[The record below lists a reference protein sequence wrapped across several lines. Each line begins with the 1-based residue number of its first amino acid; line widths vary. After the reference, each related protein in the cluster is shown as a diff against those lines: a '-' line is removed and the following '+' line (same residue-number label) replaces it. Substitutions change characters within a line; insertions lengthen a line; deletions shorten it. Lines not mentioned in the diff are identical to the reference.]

1 MKQSERA
8 SIMRI
13 LTDLIEADGI
23 IDTREL
29 EFLNG
34 MRERYGVKKE
44 DEALA
49 VSFTLAHAFDVLA
62 ESSCDLR
69 HGLIRDFFGISM
81 SDNFCAKEEALLIW
95 ALRMCLIGNLD
106 YEAKVISVNTAD
118 FVFDSKQILYVESE
132 YDDAINEEIVL
143 SHRDISNEV
152 RLAGFDFVY
161 IPTIAEH
168 YKSISY
174 CDIMQI
180 TEFLY
185 PKVSMERLNIICNQ
199 LQNLSTSEFC
209 KYQLGTKLNIRELEN
224 IVPSIMVR
232 IGTSFVDDKML
243 SNFLVIEIGD
253 SVLKTVRD
261 VMEFYGENYHNM
273 RLNYLR
279 EEKGRFI
286 YTGFYKQIFDILM
299 LHKGERSRVVID
311 SVRERIYFP
320 EADRKIEGIHRR
332 EKALYAL
339 LLLESASGGINF
351 SKPESV
357 RQIEKY
363 NKRISALQK
372 KYEIIYHKFGGNDQ
386 KAPNILI
393 PEIRN
398 PMMALLRKQ
407 LSKLEEVLLHIE
419 DYSVR
424 RNIYGNYSVNIPVD
438 LCCCY
443 VDGETKNIIPLN
455 ESEEW
460 KQIAAL

>member
-1 MKQSERA
+1 MKQAERA
-8 SIMRI
+8 SVMRI

-23 IDTREL
+23 IDTREMD
-29 EFLNG
+29 FLNV
-34 MRERYGVKKE
+34 MREKYGVKKE
-44 DEALA
+44 DETLA

-62 ESSCDLR
+62 ESSSELR
-69 HGLIRDFFGISM
+69 HGLIRDFFGITM
-81 SDNFCAKEEALLIW
+81 SDNFCAKEEALLIL
-95 ALRMCLIGNLD
+95 ALRMCLIGSLG
-106 YEAKVISVNTAD
+106 YEAKVISVKTAD
-118 FVFDSKQILYVESE
+118 FVFDSEQILYVESE
-132 YDDAINEEIVL
+132 YDDAINKEITL
-143 SHRDISNEV
+143 SHRDISNEA

-168 YKSISY
+168 YRSISE

-185 PKVSMERLNIICNQ
+185 PKVNMERLNIICNQ
-199 LQNLSTSEFC
+199 LQNLSTAEFC
-209 KYQLGTKLNIRELEN
+209 KYQLSTKLNIRELDN
-224 IVPSIMVR
+224 IAPSIMVR

-243 SNFLVIEIGD
+243 SNFLVVEIGH

-261 VMEFYGENYHNM
+261 VMELYGENYHNM
-273 RLNYLR
+273 RLNYLQ
-279 EEKGRFI
+279 EKKGRFI

-299 LHKGERSRVVID
+299 LRKGERSRVVID
-311 SVRERIYFP
+311 SVRERIFFP
-320 EADRKIEGIHRR
+320 EADRKIDGIHRR

-351 SKPESV
+351 SKPESAK
-357 RQIEKY
+357 QIERY
-363 NKRISALQK
+363 NKRIAALQK
-372 KYEIIYHKFGGNDQ
+372 KYEIIYHKFGGDGQ

-424 RNIYGNYSVNIPVD
+424 RNIYGNYSVNVPVD

-443 VDGETKNIIPLN
+443 ADGETKTIIPLS

>member
-1 MKQSERA
+1 MRQTERA
-8 SIMRI
+8 SIIRI

-23 IDTREL
+23 IDTREI
-29 EFLNG
+29 EFLNL
-34 MRERYGVKKE
+34 MREKYGVKKE

-49 VSFTLAHAFDVLA
+49 VSFTLAHAFEVLTD
-62 ESSCDLR
+62 SSNELR
-69 HGLIRDFFGISM
+69 HELIRDFFGISM
-81 SDNFCAKEEALLIW
+81 SDNFCAKEEALLVL
-95 ALRMCLIGNLD
+95 ALRMCLIGSLD
-106 YEAKVISVNTAD
+106 YDVKMISVKTSD
-118 FVFDSKQILYVESE
+118 FVFDSEQILYVESE
-132 YDDAINEEIVL
+132 YDDIVNQEIVL

-152 RLAGFDFVY
+152 RLSGFDFVY
-161 IPTIAEH
+161 IPTIATH
-168 YKSISY
+168 YKSMSE

-180 TEFLY
+180 AEFLY
-185 PKVSMERLNIICNQ
+185 PKVSMERLNTICNQ
-199 LQNLSTSEFC
+199 LQNLSTADFC
-209 KYQLGTKLNIRELEN
+209 KYQLATKLSLKELEN
-224 IVPSIMVR
+224 IAPSIMVR

-243 SNFLVIEIGD
+243 SNFLIIEIGD
-253 SVLKTVRD
+253 SVLKTIRD
-261 VMEFYGENYHNM
+261 VMGLFGENYHNM
-273 RLNYLR
+273 RLNYLQ

-311 SVRERIYFP
+311 SLRERIYFP

-339 LLLESASGGINF
+339 LLLESASGGLNF
-351 SKPESV
+351 SKPESAK
-357 RQIEKY
+357 QIERY
-363 NKRISALQK
+363 NKRIAALQK
-372 KYEIIYHKFGGNDQ
+372 KYEIIYHKFGGDGQ
-386 KAPNILI
+386 KAPNISI

-419 DYSVR
+419 DYSIR
-424 RNIYGNYSVNIPVD
+424 RNIYGNYSVNVPVD

-443 VDGETKNIIPLN
+443 VDGEINTIIPLN